1 MTTTTHSAYTRQRL
15 AQAGLTIISA
25 SAGRGDWVMG
35 PPDTYGRLVGITA
48 AGSAV
53 VAWARDNTCFCTR
66 CHTCKSTC
74 DNFAAK
80 CAAFDKRC
88 EASLAARVRRLLSE
102 GA

>member
-53 VAWARDNTCFCTR
+53 VAWARDN
-66 CHTCKSTC
+66 
-74 DNFAAK
+74 FAAK
-80 CAAFDKRC
+80 CAALDKRC
-88 EASLAARVRRLLSE
+88 GPRFSR